1 MYARKKL
8 RTLIPGGFFYLE
20 EERTKT
26 RVSGYGYGDSIKL
39 KDEYGN
45 EWLGSASR
53 SDDNSVM
60 YRFRNGTGRTLSGVA
75 DGVALTLRDE
85 HGSTWKGFVG

>member
-1 MYARKKL
+1 MYAGPKL
-8 RTLIPGGFFYLE
+8 RARVPGGFFYLE

-26 RVSGYGYGDSIKL
+26 RVSGYGYGDHIKL
-39 KDEYGN
+39 KDECGN

-60 YRFRNGTGRTLSGVA
+60 YRFRNGSGSTLSGVS
-75 DGVALTLRDE
+75 DGVVLTLRDE
-85 HGSTWKGFVG
+85 HGSTWKGFVD